1 MGLETRRALL
11 ANVPDLIRIRMMAYG
26 GFDEAL
32 FEGMEQSVE
41 GIIETELLNPK
52 LTAHYKN
59 YWVMLSRDKIVGRL
73 LAFPWDDFESD
84 SYNPL
89 VPEERYL
96 IMEPIEDLEAPGTY
110 HISALSVY
118 PEFTRQGI
126 GSVLL
131 ELARELAIEK
141 NFIKLSLF
149 VFAENTGAVSLYKKH
164 GYREVGHRS
173 LDPHPK
179 FYYWGDILLMTC
191 QIRP

>member
-1 MGLETRRALL
+1 MGIETRRASLE
-11 ANVPDLIRIRMMAYG
+11 NVPDLIRIRMMAYG

-32 FEGMEQSVE
+32 FEGMDQSVE
-41 GIIETELLNPK
+41 GIVESELSNPN

-59 YWVMLSRDKIVGRL
+59 YWVALSRDEIVGGL
-73 LAFPWDDFESD
+73 LAFPWDDFEND
-84 SYNPL
+84 SHNPL
-89 VPEERYL
+89 VPEVRYL

-110 HISALSVY
+110 HIAALSVY
-118 PEFTRQGI
+118 PEFTRQGM

-131 ELARELAIEK
+131 KLARDLAIER

-179 FYYWGDILLMTC
+179 FYYRGDILLMTC
-191 QIRP
+191 QI